1 MSEGFKLQVEPL
13 SFFQDDYNLKVGAD
27 ETTDEDDGEDEGDDD
42 DNDASSDGEEKK

>member
-27 ETTDEDDGEDEGDDD
+27 ETTDEDEEDDD
-42 DNDASSDGEEKK
+42 DDDASSDGEEKK